1 MKSDNSKTV
10 FHLVPK
16 LILQTDNN
24 GEIEQAVSND
34 PIGGSKEQPMPSRFK
49 ARQCTIDVA

>member
-34 PIGGSKEQPMPSRFK
+34 PIGGSKE
-49 ARQCTIDVA
+49 